1 MHIISAS
8 KSYLE
13 HVKEG
18 TTMETGLL
26 VGSSNDSRLLAFLR
40 EERGSQVELEALGDV
55 VLELNLGAEDVGGGP
70 GLGEDE
76 AVLPVD
82 VLGLNIT
89 GNDVALV
96 VTSTSNAES
105 RVGRSQG
112 LDFERDTV
120 EWVVLAEQVARRLAE
135 VLWNRRVLDHEYL

>member
-18 TTMETGLL
+18 TTVEAGLL
-26 VGSSNDSRLLAFLR
+26 VGSSDDSRLLALLR

-96 VTSTSNAES
+96 VTSTSNAEG

-112 LDFERDTV
+112 LDFEGDTV

-135 VLWNRRVLDHEYL
+135 VL